1 MTLRQKQHS
10 YSILDSTLTLST
22 SNYISSKKV
31 NINPNS
37 KSQQICGKKHL
48 INLQFIGIGY
58 RAYVIK
64 PKAISPKDYCE
75 KFLVLKV
82 GQSGETIYPIPNN
95 ILIHCP
101 IDSKADKEP
110 IVLVS
115 DNLQALQTT
124 VAEIKSYRIPDP
136 YKGSGILKCTRL
148 QKKNGEEFVTEY
160 ILRKQIKKK
169 K

>member
-1 MTLRQKQHS
+1 MT
-10 YSILDSTLTLST
+10 ILST
-22 SNYISSKKV
+22 DNQRSN
-31 NINPNS
+31 
-37 KSQQICGKKHL
+37 
-48 INLQFIGIGY
+48 
-58 RAYVIK
+58 K
-64 PKAISPKDYCE
+64 PLWSIFVPRCWKIA